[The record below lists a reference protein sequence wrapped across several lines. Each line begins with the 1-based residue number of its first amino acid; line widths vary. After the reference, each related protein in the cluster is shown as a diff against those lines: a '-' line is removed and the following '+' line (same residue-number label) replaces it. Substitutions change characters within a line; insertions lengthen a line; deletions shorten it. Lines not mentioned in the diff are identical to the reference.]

1 MIPENTQ
8 ANLKEGNWLIHK
20 DGINVIQVWGSNFN
34 GKEKVFLNNELV
46 SEGRNRLKK
55 ESVHHFQDKNGDQYE
70 VKFETIS
77 ISKGVMECAIK
88 KENNILKVFKTTYV
102 KGKNSVF
109 RIFIPI
115 LAGGLLV
122 YTATI
127 DLPLGVILI
136 LYIGL
141 IALFI
146 YQFKTRDPGEMVIEE
161 KEALSRPN

>member
-1 MIPENTQ
+1 M
-8 ANLKEGNWLIHK
+8 L
-20 DGINVIQVWGSNFN
+20 
-34 GKEKVFLNNELV
+34 
-46 SEGRNRLKK
+46 
-55 ESVHHFQDKNGDQYE
+55 
-70 VKFETIS
+70 
-77 ISKGVMECAIK
+77 
-88 KENNILKVFKTTYV
+88 NILKFFKTTYV

-109 RIFIPI
+109 RILIPI

-122 YTATI
+122 YTTTI

-146 YQFKTRDPGEMVIEE
+146 YQFKTRDHGEMVIEE